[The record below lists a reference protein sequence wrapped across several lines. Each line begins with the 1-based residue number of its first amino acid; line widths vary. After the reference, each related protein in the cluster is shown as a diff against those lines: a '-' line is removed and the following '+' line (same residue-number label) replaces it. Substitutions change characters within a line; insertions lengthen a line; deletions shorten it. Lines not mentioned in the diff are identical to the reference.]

1 MSAPYLR
8 NASDS
13 RFTTLGRELTITEGD
28 QQFIYIK
35 DQIDGLKSVA
45 GLTPYDSVATY
56 VGGKTYVVGYGNK
69 GWLFISSTDQSGVT
83 PGTNSAI
90 WQEINPNS
98 LTHQQNTDAYL
109 GYGTSDE
116 VSANELRS
124 FLDAANAPVALT
136 HADFLTLFLG
146 GTLTKDV
153 VYKITDKSLYV
164 RAMSNRSFEGNGLI
178 ERIVPNW
185 QGYSGGLHPVW
196 FPDAEPG
203 INDKTIFADKVYK
216 NLTGTNLTTI
226 PPDDLDNWE
235 EVAGNTSDYKID
247 YYGCRVLYRR
257 DENRIAAFDIITST
271 QDKVQ
276 SIEFNTPSYNS
287 RFNTANISIV
297 EGSSQLI
304 DSNKDI
310 IIGVTKQNRGALINN
325 SGSNGS
331 IGVIGNHLGEFK
343 NNHIINT
350 NLAVASGT
358 TSGFKFN
365 GNNVEFKFGASS
377 GKTINLRNNA
387 VIEDCVIN
395 SKGSDAVDVLD
406 GSSAVTGSTLD
417 LNANGANDAYGIFEI
432 DVADITID
440 SLTGM
445 PSHFEKIIIRPS
457 IGRTITVTSY
467 ASSFV
472 SANGQIVDNG
482 VGGGWYELTGNDGDY
497 VVVSRRTVGGFNVYY
512 LEQFIIPA

>member
-1 MSAPYLR
+1 MPAPYLR

-13 RFTTLGRELTITEGD
+13 RFTTLGRELTIVEGD
-28 QQFIYIK
+28 QQFIYLK
-35 DQIDGLKSVA
+35 DQIDGIKSVA
-45 GLTPYDSVATY
+45 GLTPYNAGTEY
-56 VGGKTYVVGYGNK
+56 TGGLNYVVGWASK
-69 GWLFISSTDQSGVT
+69 AWLFVSDDDHTGVT
-83 PGTNSAI
+83 PGTNSAV
-90 WQEINPNS
+90 WQEINVNS
-98 LTHQQNTDAYL
+98 LVHQQNTDTAL
-109 GYGTSDE
+109 GYGTSNQ
-116 VSANELRS
+116 VTASELRN
-124 FLDAANAPVALT
+124 FLDAVNAPVAIL
-136 HADFLTLFLG
+136 HSEFLTLFQG
-146 GTLTKDV
+146 GTLVKDV

-164 RAMSNRSFEGNGLI
+164 RAMSNRSIEGHGLV
-178 ERIVPNW
+178 ERVVPNW
-185 QGYSGGLHPVW
+185 VGYSSGLHPVW
-196 FPDAEPG
+196 TPDAEPG
-203 INDKTIFADKVYK
+203 INDKMIFADKVYK

-235 EVAGNTSDYKID
+235 EVAGNTSDYKTD
-247 YYGCRVLYRR
+247 YYGCKVMYRR

-276 SIEFNTPSYNS
+276 SIEFNIPSYNS

-331 IGVIGNHLGEFK
+331 IGVNGNHLGEFK

-395 SKGSDAVDVLD
+395 SKGSTAIDTLN
-406 GSSAVTGSTLD
+406 GSTAVTGTELD
-417 LNANGANDAYGIFEI
+417 LNANGTNDAYGIFE
-432 DVADITID
+432 VGTADITID
-440 SLTGM
+440 SITGF
-445 PSHFEKIIIRPS
+445 PAHFEKIILRPNVGRVINYVTTFAS
-457 IGRTITVTSY
+457 FNGQLVDYSGTGGTLIGGNGDYAIIEPITV
-467 ASSFV
+467 A
-472 SANGQIVDNG
+472 
-482 VGGGWYELTGNDGDY
+482 
-497 VVVSRRTVGGFNVYY
+497 GFNCYRITPIQ
-512 LEQFIIPA
+512 QF